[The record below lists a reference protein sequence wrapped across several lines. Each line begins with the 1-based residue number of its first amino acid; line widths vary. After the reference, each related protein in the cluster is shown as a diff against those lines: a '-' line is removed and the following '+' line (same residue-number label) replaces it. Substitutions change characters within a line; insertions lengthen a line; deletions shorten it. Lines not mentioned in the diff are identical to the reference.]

1 VYNVIKPCVA
11 IALAVL
17 LQSLC
22 AYAGDA
28 AKGEVIFQQC
38 HQCHSPAQGVNVVG
52 PSLYHV
58 VGRPAGSIAGYAY
71 SKAMQESAQK
81 GLVWTPENIVA
92 YLKDPHKFLDDF
104 AGDPGAPNKMPF
116 SLEDQTQREDVVA
129 YLQSQATS
137 NQGGLLHKVSARR
150 AG

>member
-1 VYNVIKPCVA
+1 LYVVIKRCVIGA
-11 IALAVL
+11 IAILASGAA
-17 LQSLC
+17 Q
-22 AYAGDA
+22 AGDA
-28 AKGEVIFQQC
+28 AKGEVIFEQC

-52 PSLYHV
+52 PSLYRV

-71 SKAMQESAQK
+71 SKAMQEAAQK
-81 GLVWTPENIVA
+81 GLVWMPENIVA

-129 YLQSQATS
+129 YLQSQAS
-137 NQGGLLHKVSARR
+137 K
-150 AG
+150 